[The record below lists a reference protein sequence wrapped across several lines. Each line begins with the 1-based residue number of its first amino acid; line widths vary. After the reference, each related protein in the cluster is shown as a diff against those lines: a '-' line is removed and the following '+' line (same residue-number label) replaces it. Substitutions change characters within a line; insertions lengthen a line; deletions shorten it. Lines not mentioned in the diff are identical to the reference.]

1 MKGIVLA
8 GGTGSRLWPLT
19 KSVSKQ
25 LLPIYDKPMIH
36 YPISTLMLAGIRDIL
51 IITTPHDQESFINL
65 LGDGKDLGV
74 NFHFDTQ
81 DAPRGLAEALIIA
94 SDFLNGEKCM
104 MILGDNIFHGNGF
117 GQSLQS
123 FSEVSGSHVFLYEVS
138 TPSDYGIVE
147 LNENGRIISL
157 QEKPI
162 KPKSNLAITGL
173 YVFDS
178 LASEIAKQVTPSV
191 RGELE
196 ITSVLENY
204 LEQKTLNYSRMS
216 RGTAWL
222 DTGNFNSLHDA
233 ATYIRVLE
241 ERTGLKVACLEEI
254 AWRNGWIDFQ
264 ELRCI
269 ANLEKNKNIKEYLLK
284 ISI

>member
-51 IITTPHDQESFINL
+51 IITTPQDQVSFMNL
-65 LGDGKDLGV
+65 LGDGKELGV
-74 NFHFDTQ
+74 NFQFETQ

-94 SDFLNGEKCM
+94 SEFLNGDKCM

-117 GQSLQS
+117 GQSLEN
-123 FSEVSGSHVFLYEVS
+123 FSMVSGSHIFLYEVS

-147 LNENGRIISL
+147 LDENKRVISI
-157 QEKPI
+157 QEKPTV
-162 KPKSNLAITGL
+162 PKSNLAITGL

-178 LASEIAKQVTPSV
+178 FASEIAKQVSPSA

-196 ITSVLENY
+196 ITSVLEKY
-204 LEQKTLNYSRMS
+204 LERDTLSYSRMS

-254 AWRNGWIDFQ
+254 AWRNGWIDSQ
-264 ELRCI
+264 ALRCI
-269 ANLEKNKNIKEYLLK
+269 ANSEKNKNIKNYLLK

>member
-25 LLPIYDKPMIH
+25 LLPIYDKPMVH

-51 IITTPHDQESFINL
+51 IITTPQDQSSFLNL
-65 LGDGKDLGV
+65 LGDGKELGV
-74 NFHFDTQ
+74 KFRFETQ
-81 DAPRGLAEALIIA
+81 GAPRGLAEALIIA
-94 SDFLNGEKCM
+94 SDFLNGDKCM
-104 MILGDNIFHGNGF
+104 MILGDNIFHGYGF
-117 GQSLQS
+117 GQSLQN
-123 FSEVSGSHVFLYEVS
+123 FSETSGCHIFLYEVS
-138 TPSDYGIVE
+138 TPSEYGIVE
-147 LNENGRIISL
+147 LDKNKKIVSL
-157 QEKPI
+157 QEKPSN
-162 KPKSNLAITGL
+162 PKSNLAITGL

-178 LASEIAKQVTPSV
+178 LASDIAKQVSPSP

-196 ITSVLENY
+196 ITSVLEKYMEKN
-204 LEQKTLNYSRMS
+204 TLGYSRMS

-254 AWRNGWIDFQ
+254 AWRNGWINSQQLMDV
-264 ELRCI
+264 
-269 ANLEKNKNIKEYLLK
+269 ANLEKSKNIKDYLLRLL
-284 ISI
+284 S

>member
-19 KSVSKQ
+19 MSVSKQ

-51 IITTPHDQESFINL
+51 IITTPQDQDSFINL
-65 LGDGKDLGV
+65 LGDGEQIGV
-74 NFHFDTQ
+74 NFQFETQ

-94 SDFLNGEKCM
+94 SEFLNGDNCM
-104 MILGDNIFHGNGF
+104 MILGDNIFHGDGF
-117 GQSLQS
+117 GQSLQNYS
-123 FSEVSGSHVFLYEVS
+123 KVSGSHIFLYEVS

-147 LNENGRIISL
+147 LDKNEKIISL

-178 LASEIAKQVTPSV
+178 LASEIAKQVSPSP

-196 ITSVLENY
+196 ITSVLEKY
-204 LEQKTLNYSRMS
+204 LELKTLGYSRMS

-254 AWRNGWIDFQ
+254 AWRNGWIGSQ
-264 ELRCI
+264 ELRSF
-269 ANLEKNKNIKEYLLK
+269 ANLDKSKNIKDYLIR
-284 ISI
+284 IST

>member
-19 KSVSKQ
+19 KSISKQ

-51 IITTPHDQESFINL
+51 IISTPQDQESFMNL
-65 LGDGKDLGV
+65 LGDGKELGV
-74 NFHFDTQ
+74 NFHFQTQ

-94 SDFLNGEKCM
+94 NEFLNGDKCM

-117 GQSLQS
+117 GQSLQN
-123 FSEVSGSHVFLYEVS
+123 FTEVSGAHIFLYEVS
-138 TPSDYGIVE
+138 TPSDYGIAE
-147 LNENGRIISL
+147 LDENEGIISL
-157 QEKPI
+157 HEKPI

-178 LASEIAKQVTPSV
+178 LASEIAKQVLPSH

-196 ITSVLENY
+196 ITSVLEMY
-204 LEQKTLNYSRMS
+204 LQQKCLNYNRMS

-254 AWRNGWIDFQ
+254 AWRNGWISSQ
-264 ELRCI
+264 ELKYI

>member
-65 LGDGKDLGV
+65 LGDGKELGV
-74 NFHFDTQ
+74 NFHFETQ

-94 SDFLNGEKCM
+94 SDFLNGDKCM

-117 GQSLQS
+117 GQSLQN
-123 FSEVSGSHVFLYEVS
+123 FSDVSGSHVFLYEVS

-147 LNENGRIISL
+147 LGDNERIISL
-157 QEKPI
+157 QEKPT

-173 YVFDS
+173 YFFDS
-178 LASEIAKQVTPSV
+178 LASEIAKKVLPSA

-196 ITSVLENY
+196 ITSVLEKY
-204 LEQKTLNYSRMS
+204 LEKATLNYSKMS

-222 DTGNFNSLHDA
+222 DTGNYNSLHDA

-254 AWRNGWIDFQ
+254 AWRNGWIDTQ
-264 ELRCI
+264 ELRFI
-269 ANLEKNKNIKEYLLK
+269 ANLEKSKNIKDYLLK

>member
-51 IITTPHDQESFINL
+51 IITTPQDQKSFMNL
-65 LGDGKDLGV
+65 LGDGKELGV
-74 NFHFDTQ
+74 NFQFETQ
-81 DAPRGLAEALIIA
+81 DAPRGLAEALIIGKA
-94 SDFLNGEKCM
+94 FLNGDKCM
-104 MILGDNIFHGNGF
+104 MILGDNIFHGYGF
-117 GQSLQS
+117 GQSLQN
-123 FSEVSGSHVFLYEVS
+123 FSRISGSHIFLYEVTS
-138 TPSDYGIVE
+138 PSEYGIVE
-147 LNENGRIISL
+147 LDKNMEIVSL
-157 QEKPI
+157 QEKPV

-178 LASEIAKQVTPSV
+178 LASDIAKEISPSS

-196 ITSVLENY
+196 ITSVLEKY
-204 LEQKTLNYSRMS
+204 LEQKSLGYSRMS

-233 ATYIRVLE
+233 STYIRVLE

-254 AWRNGWIDFQ
+254 AWRNGWIDSQ
-264 ELRCI
+264 ELRDI
-269 ANLEKNKNIKEYLLK
+269 AKLEKSKNIKDYLLR
-284 ISI
+284 ISM